1 MMTDLASTTPQSLG
15 RDPMVGLRLARVDGF
30 EPAIALG
37 QDELPAYLRRFTML
51 FADDATMRRG
61 GIGRVT
67 RAVNAQGEAV
77 ALKQLILPTRDEFDD
92 DAAHEAL
99 VAKFKAAFREE
110 YECHRALSGLKGFPR
125 LYGWGEVDGVPAIVM
140 EWVEGETLARLRSRF
155 AVDDAGRLSPLVAAR
170 LGRDLFDLLCRMSLV
185 GEGFVHRDISPANI
199 MVRTARLPLDRQLAE
214 GTFDLCLID
223 FGSSLALEPASAVA
237 GAGGK
242 ASFTE
247 RYATLR
253 RATVAYAPPEMLTDD
268 IPDLRALRMS
278 PAIDV
283 YAAASTVYELIAGV
297 APYEAAPSTSGSR
310 KKTRDIASPYRL
322 KMDTRPDYPIGAHA
336 PGCDLTQLLRREPDV
351 ALAAA
356 EQAQQLGLE
365 PDSEELRDALAFVD
379 AQLFDVVMA
388 CLSSHQK
395 DRPEPAAVE
404 AALSAF
410 CDHYAQN
417 VGRSLRGEPLTPCP
431 MDASGRAVRRALMV
445 GATVVCGVV
454 WAVVVVSAA
463 LLASGARVTAT
474 LGSLVWSGSLPG
486 VIAALALALPGMA
499 GVAAGALARDRR
511 SGFLRGVLALS
522 ACEVPVLVVA
532 ACSVFSQRAVMA
544 ALLPLWLQPIRLRGF
559 CLRWALP
566 LNFPFRHRDAQK
578 PRWRLRLPVEPQLPV
593 LLADLSKYRP
603 ILFLRPRRPRSWH
616 LKLSSPHAGP
626 CLTSLSARRI

>member
-1 MMTDLASTTPQSLG
+1 MTNDLASAAAQSLN
-15 RDPMVGLRLARVDGF
+15 RDPMVGLRLARIDGF
-30 EPAIALG
+30 EPAVALG
-37 QDELPAYLRRFTML
+37 TDELPAYLRRFTML

-67 RAVNAQGEAV
+67 RAVNAQGEAM

-92 DAAHEAL
+92 DVAHEAL

-140 EWVEGETLARLRSRF
+140 EWVEGETLARLRPRL

-170 LGRDLFDLLCRMSLV
+170 LGRDLFDLLCRMNLV

-199 MVRTARLPLDRQLAE
+199 MVRTARLPLDQQLAE

-237 GAGGK
+237 GTGGK
-242 ASFTE
+242 ESFTE

-268 IPDLRALRMS
+268 IVDLRVLRMS

-297 APYEAAPSTSGSR
+297 APYEVAPSTSGTSGSR

-322 KMDTRPDYPIGAHA
+322 KMDTRPDYPVGAHA

-356 EQAQQLGLE
+356 EQAQQMGLE

-388 CLSSHQK
+388 CLSCNQG

-404 AALSAF
+404 AALTTF

-431 MDASGRAVRRALMV
+431 MDASGRVARRAAMIGAAAVRGL
-445 GATVVCGVV
+445 V

-463 LLASGARVTAT
+463 LLASGARVAVAV
-474 LGSLVWSGSLPG
+474 GHISWSGTLPG
-486 VIAALALALPGMA
+486 IVAALALALPGMA
-499 GVAAGALARDRR
+499 GIAAGAMAHDRR
-511 SGFLRGVLALS
+511 TGFLHGVLALS
-522 ACEVPVLVVA
+522 ACEVPVLIAVA
-532 ACSVFSQRAVMA
+532 CTVFSQRAVVSGFVA
-544 ALLPLWLQPIRLRGF
+544 ALIATYALVWFLLSMGF
-559 CLRWALP
+559 A
-566 LNFPFRHRDAQK
+566 FE
-578 PRWRLRLPVEPQLPV
+578 LPV
-593 LLADLSKYRP
+593 AA
-603 ILFLRPRRPRSWH
+603 PRRAKTQTATPLAGGAAAVRAFVGATET
-616 LKLSSPHAGP
+616 LSD
-626 CLTSLSARRI
+626 TSSTTKEV

>member
-1 MMTDLASTTPQSLG
+1 MTNDLASAAAQSLN

-30 EPAIALG
+30 EPAVALG
-37 QDELPAYLRRFTML
+37 TDELPAYLRRFTML

-92 DAAHEAL
+92 DVAHEAL
-99 VAKFKAAFREE
+99 VTKFKAAFREE

-140 EWVEGETLARLRSRF
+140 EWVEGETLARLRPRF

-237 GAGGK
+237 GTGGRE
-242 ASFTE
+242 SFTE

-268 IPDLRALRMS
+268 IADLRVLRMS

-297 APYEAAPSTSGSR
+297 APYEVAPGTSGTSGSR

-322 KMDTRPDYPIGAHA
+322 KMDTLPDYPVGAHA

-356 EQAQQLGLE
+356 EQAQQLGLD
-365 PDSEELRDALAFVD
+365 PNSEDLRDALAFVD

-388 CLSSHQK
+388 CLSCHQE

-417 VGRSLRGEPLTPCP
+417 VARSLRAEPLMPCP
-431 MDASGRAVRRALMV
+431 MDASGRAVRRAAMI
-445 GATVVCGVV
+445 GAAAACGLV

-463 LLASGARVTAT
+463 LLASGARMTVAV
-474 LGSLVWSGSLPG
+474 GHISWSGTLPG
-486 VIAALALALPGMA
+486 IVAVLALALPSVA
-499 GVAAGALARDRR
+499 GIAVGALARNRR
-511 SGFLRGVLALS
+511 AGFLQGVLALS
-522 ACEVPVLVVA
+522 ACEVPALA
-532 ACSVFSQRAVMA
+532 ALACAVFSQHAVAGGLVA
-544 ALLPLWLQPIRLRGF
+544 AIIATYALTWFLLAMGF
-559 CLRWALP
+559 A
-566 LNFPFRHRDAQK
+566 FE
-578 PRWRLRLPVEPQLPV
+578 LPVV
-593 LLADLSKYRP
+593 
-603 ILFLRPRRPRSWH
+603 
-616 LKLSSPHAGP
+616 
-626 CLTSLSARRI
+626 SARRAKIPMATPLAGGAAAVRAFGGPAEVSDTISATKEG

>member
-1 MMTDLASTTPQSLG
+1 MMTGLISAAPSALD

-37 QDELPAYLRRFTML
+37 SDELPVYLRRFTML

-92 DAAHEAL
+92 DTAYEAL

-140 EWVEGETLARLRSRF
+140 EWVEGETLARLRPRL
-155 AVDDAGRLSPLVAAR
+155 AVDDAGRMSPLVAAR

-199 MVRTARLPLDRQLAE
+199 MVRTACLPLDQQLAE

-237 GAGGK
+237 GTGGK

-253 RATVAYAPPEMLTDD
+253 HATVAYAPPEMLTDD
-268 IPDLRALRMS
+268 IADLRVLRMS

-297 APYEAAPSTSGSR
+297 APYEVAPGASGTSGSR

-322 KMDTRPDYPIGAHA
+322 KMDTRPDYPVGAHA
-336 PGCDLTQLLRREPDV
+336 PGCDLIQLLRREPDV

-379 AQLFDVVMA
+379 AQLFDVIMA
-388 CLSSHQK
+388 CLSCSQG

-404 AALSAF
+404 AALTTF

-431 MDASGRAVRRALMV
+431 MDASGRMARRAAMI
-445 GATVVCGVV
+445 GTTVACGVL
-454 WAVVVVSAA
+454 WAAVVVSAA
-463 LLASGARVTAT
+463 LLVSGARAT
-474 LGSLVWSGSLPG
+474 VAMGPLVWSGKLPG
-486 VIAALALALPGMA
+486 IVAALALALPGVA
-499 GVAAGALARDRR
+499 GIAAGAMSHDRR
-511 SGFLRGVLALS
+511 AGFLHGVLALS
-522 ACEVPVLVVA
+522 TCEVPALVA
-532 ACSVFSQRAVMA
+532 AACAVFSQRAVVSGLVA
-544 ALLPLWLQPIRLRGF
+544 ALIATYALTWFLLAMGF
-559 CLRWALP
+559 A
-566 LNFPFRHRDAQK
+566 FE
-578 PRWRLRLPVEPQLPV
+578 LPV
-593 LLADLSKYRP
+593 AA
-603 ILFLRPRRPRSWH
+603 PRRAKTQTATPLAGGAAAARAFAGATEAPSDT
-616 LKLSSPHAGP
+616 SS
-626 CLTSLSARRI
+626 TTKEV

>member
-1 MMTDLASTTPQSLG
+1 MMTGLVSAAPSALD

-37 QDELPAYLRRFTML
+37 SDELPVYLRRFTML

-92 DAAHEAL
+92 DTAYEAL
-99 VAKFKAAFREE
+99 VTKFKAAFREE

-125 LYGWGEVDGVPAIVM
+125 LYGWGEVDGVPAIVR
-140 EWVEGETLARLRSRF
+140 EWVEGETLARLRKRL

-170 LGRDLFDLLCRMSLV
+170 LGRDLFDLLCRMNLV

-199 MVRTARLPLDRQLAE
+199 MVRTARLPLDQQLAE
-214 GTFDLCLID
+214 GSFDLCLID

-268 IPDLRALRMS
+268 IVDLRVLRMS

-297 APYEAAPSTSGSR
+297 APYEAAPSASGTSGSR

-322 KMDTRPDYPIGAHA
+322 KMDTRPDYPVGAHA

-379 AQLFDVVMA
+379 AQLFDVIMA
-388 CLSSHQK
+388 CLSCSQG

-404 AALSAF
+404 AALTTF

-431 MDASGRAVRRALMV
+431 MDASGRMVRRAVMI
-445 GATVVCGVV
+445 GTTVACGVL
-454 WAVVVVSAA
+454 WAAVVVSAA
-463 LLASGARVTAT
+463 LLVSGARAT
-474 LGSLVWSGSLPG
+474 VAMGPLVWSGKLPG
-486 VIAALALALPGMA
+486 IVAALALALPGVA
-499 GVAAGALARDRR
+499 GIAAGAMSHDRR
-511 SGFLRGVLALS
+511 AGFLHGALALS
-522 ACEVPVLVVA
+522 ACEVPVLVAA
-532 ACSVFSQRAVMA
+532 ACAVFSQRAVVSGLVA
-544 ALLPLWLQPIRLRGF
+544 ALIATYALTWFLLAMGF
-559 CLRWALP
+559 A
-566 LNFPFRHRDAQK
+566 FE
-578 PRWRLRLPVEPQLPV
+578 LPV
-593 LLADLSKYRP
+593 AA
-603 ILFLRPRRPRSWH
+603 PRRGGPRRRPPGRRRRTRRSR
-616 LKLSSPHAGP
+616 SCRRARASPASP
-626 CLTSLSARRI
+626 VRRNRP

>member
-37 QDELPAYLRRFTML
+37 QDELPTYLRRFTML

-140 EWVEGETLARLRSRF
+140 EWVEGETLARLRSRL

-237 GAGGK
+237 GTGGK

-297 APYEAAPSTSGSR
+297 APYEAAPSTSGTSGSR

-379 AQLFDVVMA
+379 AQLFDVV
-388 CLSSHQK
+388 
-395 DRPEPAAVE
+395 
-404 AALSAF
+404 
-410 CDHYAQN
+410 
-417 VGRSLRGEPLTPCP
+417 
-431 MDASGRAVRRALMV
+431 
-445 GATVVCGVV
+445 

-486 VIAALALALPGMA
+486 IIAALALALPGIA

-511 SGFLRGVLALS
+511 SGFLQGVLALS
-522 ACEVPVLVVA
+522 ACEVPMLVVA
-532 ACSVFSQRAVMA
+532 ACSVFSQRAVMGGLVA
-544 ALLPLWLQPIRLRGF
+544 ALVATYTLTWFLLAMGF
-559 CLRWALP
+559 A
-566 LNFPFRHRDAQK
+566 FE
-578 PRWRLRLPVEPQLPV
+578 LPVS
-593 LLADLSKYRP
+593 A
-603 ILFLRPRRPRSWH
+603 PRRTKAQMATPLAGGAAAARTFGGPVEV
-616 LKLSSPHAGP
+616 SSDSISTTKEA
-626 CLTSLSARRI
+626 

>member
-140 EWVEGETLARLRSRF
+140 EWIEGETLARLRSRL

-237 GAGGK
+237 GTGGK

-283 YAAASTVYELIAGV
+283 YAAASVVYELITGV
-297 APYEAAPSTSGSR
+297 APYEAAPGTSGTSGSR

-431 MDASGRAVRRALMV
+431 MDASGRAVRRAL
-445 GATVVCGVV
+445 
-454 WAVVVVSAA
+454 
-463 LLASGARVTAT
+463 LASGARVTAT
-474 LGSLVWSGSLPG
+474 LGSLMWSGSLPG
-486 VIAALALALPGMA
+486 IVAALALALPGIA
-499 GVAAGALARDRR
+499 GVAAGALARNRR
-511 SGFLRGVLALS
+511 SGFLQGVLALS

-532 ACSVFSQRAVMA
+532 ACSVFSQRAVMGGLVA
-544 ALLPLWLQPIRLRGF
+544 ALVATYTLTWFLLAMGF
-559 CLRWALP
+559 A
-566 LNFPFRHRDAQK
+566 FE
-578 PRWRLRLPVEPQLPV
+578 LPVS
-593 LLADLSKYRP
+593 A
-603 ILFLRPRRPRSWH
+603 PRRTKAQMATPLAGGAAAARTFGGPVEV
-616 LKLSSPHAGP
+616 SSDSISTTKEA
-626 CLTSLSARRI
+626 

>member
-1 MMTDLASTTPQSLG
+1 MTAGLVSASAQSLD

-37 QDELPAYLRRFTML
+37 SDELPVYLRRFTML

-92 DAAHEAL
+92 DTVYEAL
-99 VAKFKAAFREE
+99 VTKFKAAFREE

-140 EWVEGETLARLRSRF
+140 EWVEGETLARLRPRL

-170 LGRDLFDLLCRMSLV
+170 LGRDLFDLLCRMNLV

-199 MVRTARLPLDRQLAE
+199 MVRTARLPLDQQLAE

-237 GAGGK
+237 GTGGK

-268 IPDLRALRMS
+268 IADLRVLRMS

-297 APYEAAPSTSGSR
+297 APYEVAPGASGTSGSR

-322 KMDTRPDYPIGAHA
+322 KMDTRPDYPVGAHA

-379 AQLFDVVMA
+379 AQLFDVIMA
-388 CLSSHQK
+388 CLSCSQG

-404 AALSAF
+404 AALTTF

-431 MDASGRAVRRALMV
+431 MDASGRMARRAAMV
-445 GATVVCGVV
+445 GTTVACGVL
-454 WAVVVVSAA
+454 WAAVVVSAA
-463 LLASGARVTAT
+463 LLVSGARAT
-474 LGSLVWSGSLPG
+474 VAMGPLVWSGKLPG
-486 VIAALALALPGMA
+486 IVAALALALPGVA
-499 GVAAGALARDRR
+499 GIAAGAMSHDRR
-511 SGFLRGVLALS
+511 AGFLHGVLALS
-522 ACEVPVLVVA
+522 ACEVPALVVA
-532 ACSVFSQRAVMA
+532 ACAVFSQRAVVSGLVA
-544 ALLPLWLQPIRLRGF
+544 ALIATY
-559 CLRWALP
+559 ALTWF
-566 LNFPFRHRDAQK
+566 LLAMDFAFE
-578 PRWRLRLPVEPQLPV
+578 LPV
-593 LLADLSKYRP
+593 AA
-603 ILFLRPRRPRSWH
+603 PRRAKTQTATPLAGGAAAARAFAGATEAPSDT
-616 LKLSSPHAGP
+616 SS
-626 CLTSLSARRI
+626 TTKEV

>member
-140 EWVEGETLARLRSRF
+140 EWIEGETLARLRSRL

-237 GAGGK
+237 GTGGK

-297 APYEAAPSTSGSR
+297 APYEAAPSTSGTSGSR

-417 VGRSLRGEPLTPCP
+417 VGRSLRGEPLTVPHGCVWP
-431 MDASGRAVRRALMV
+431 RGSSRADGRRDGRLWR
-445 GATVVCGVV
+445 GLGCDRG
-454 WAVVVVSAA
+454 SAA

-486 VIAALALALPGMA
+486 IIAALALALPGIA

-511 SGFLRGVLALS
+511 SGFLQGVLALS

-532 ACSVFSQRAVMA
+532 ACSVFSQRAVMGGLVA
-544 ALLPLWLQPIRLRGF
+544 ALVATYTLTWFLLAMGF
-559 CLRWALP
+559 A
-566 LNFPFRHRDAQK
+566 FE
-578 PRWRLRLPVEPQLPV
+578 LPVS
-593 LLADLSKYRP
+593 A
-603 ILFLRPRRPRSWH
+603 PRRTKAQMATPLAGGAAAARTFGGPVEV
-616 LKLSSPHAGP
+616 SSDSISTTKEA
-626 CLTSLSARRI
+626 

>member
-1 MMTDLASTTPQSLG
+1 MTNSLASGTSCALN
-15 RDPMVGLRLARVDGF
+15 RDPMVGLRLARVGGF

-37 QDELPAYLRRFTML
+37 PDELPVYQRRFAML

-61 GIGRVT
+61 GIGCVT

-92 DAAHEAL
+92 DVAHEAL

-140 EWVEGETLARLRSRF
+140 EWVEGETLARLRPHL

-170 LGRDLFDLLCRMSLV
+170 LGRDLFDLLCRMNLV

-199 MVRTARLPLDRQLAE
+199 MVRTARLPLDQQLAE
-214 GTFDLCLID
+214 GMFDLCLID

-237 GAGGK
+237 GTGGK
-242 ASFTE
+242 ESFTE

-268 IPDLRALRMS
+268 IADLHVLRMS
-278 PAIDV
+278 PEIDV
-283 YAAASTVYELIAGV
+283 YAAASTVYDLIAGV
-297 APYEAAPSTSGSR
+297 APYEVAPGASGTSGSR

-322 KMDTRPDYPIGAHA
+322 KMDTRPDYPVGAHA

-356 EQAQQLGLE
+356 EQAQQMGLE

-388 CLSSHQK
+388 CLSCNQS

-404 AALSAF
+404 AALTTF

-431 MDASGRAVRRALMV
+431 MDASGRVVRRAAMI
-445 GATVVCGVV
+445 GATAVCGLV

-463 LLASGARVTAT
+463 LLASGSRVTVAV
-474 LGSLVWSGSLPG
+474 GHISWSGTLPG
-486 VIAALALALPGMA
+486 IVAALALALPGMT
-499 GVAAGALARDRR
+499 GIAAGAMAHDRR
-511 SGFLRGVLALS
+511 TGFLHGVLALS
-522 ACEVPVLVVA
+522 ACEVPVLIAVA
-532 ACSVFSQRAVMA
+532 CIVFSQRAVVSGFVA
-544 ALLPLWLQPIRLRGF
+544 ALIATYALVWFLLSMGF
-559 CLRWALP
+559 A
-566 LNFPFRHRDAQK
+566 FE
-578 PRWRLRLPVEPQLPV
+578 LPV
-593 LLADLSKYRP
+593 AA
-603 ILFLRPRRPRSWH
+603 PRRA
-616 LKLSSPHAGP
+616 KTQMA
-626 CLTSLSARRI
+626 TSLAGGAAAARAFVGATGAPPETSSTTKEV

>member
-1 MMTDLASTTPQSLG
+1 
-15 RDPMVGLRLARVDGF
+15 MVGLRLARVDGF

-92 DAAHEAL
+92 AAAHEAL

-140 EWVEGETLARLRSRF
+140 EWVEGETLARLRSRL

-170 LGRDLFDLLCRMSLV
+170 LGRDLFDLLYRMSLV

-223 FGSSLALEPASAVA
+223 FGSS
-237 GAGGK
+237 
-242 ASFTE
+242 
-247 RYATLR
+247 
-253 RATVAYAPPEMLTDD
+253 
-268 IPDLRALRMS
+268 

-297 APYEAAPSTSGSR
+297 APYEAAPGTSGISGSR

-445 GATVVCGVV
+445 GAAVVCGVV

-474 LGSLVWSGSLPG
+474 LGLLVWSGSLPG
-486 VIAALALALPGMA
+486 IIAALALALPGIA
-499 GVAAGALARDRR
+499 GVATGALARNRR
-511 SGFLRGVLALS
+511 SGFLQGVLALS

-532 ACSVFSQRAVMA
+532 ACSVFSQRAVMGGLVA
-544 ALLPLWLQPIRLRGF
+544 ALVATYTLTWFLLAMGF
-559 CLRWALP
+559 A
-566 LNFPFRHRDAQK
+566 FE
-578 PRWRLRLPVEPQLPV
+578 LPVS
-593 LLADLSKYRP
+593 A
-603 ILFLRPRRPRSWH
+603 PRRTKAQMATPLAGGAAAARTFGGPVEV
-616 LKLSSPHAGP
+616 SSDSISTTKEA
-626 CLTSLSARRI
+626 

>member
-1 MMTDLASTTPQSLG
+1 MTNSLASSASCALN
-15 RDPMVGLRLARVDGF
+15 RDPMVGLRLARVGGF
-30 EPAIALG
+30 EPAIALSP
-37 QDELPAYLRRFTML
+37 DELPVYQRRFAML

-92 DAAHEAL
+92 DAAYEAL

-140 EWVEGETLARLRSRF
+140 EWVEGETLARLRPRL

-170 LGRDLFDLLCRMSLV
+170 LGRDLFDLLCRMNLV

-199 MVRTARLPLDRQLAE
+199 MVRTARLPLDQQLAE

-237 GAGGK
+237 GTGGK

-247 RYATLR
+247 RYSTLR

-268 IPDLRALRMS
+268 IVDLRVLRMS

-297 APYEAAPSTSGSR
+297 APYEVAPGASGSR

-322 KMDTRPDYPIGAHA
+322 KMDTRPDYPVGAHA

-356 EQAQQLGLE
+356 EQAQQMGLE

-388 CLSSHQK
+388 CLSCNQD
-395 DRPEPAAVE
+395 DRPESAAAE
-404 AALSAF
+404 AALTTF

-431 MDASGRAVRRALMV
+431 MDASGRVARRTAMI
-445 GATVVCGVV
+445 GAAAVCGLV
-454 WAVVVVSAA
+454 WAVVVMSAA
-463 LLASGARVTAT
+463 LLASDARVKVVV
-474 LGSLVWSGSLPG
+474 GPISRSGTLPG
-486 VIAALALALPGMA
+486 IVAALALALPGMA
-499 GVAAGALARDRR
+499 GIAAGAMAHDRR
-511 SGFLRGVLALS
+511 TGFLHGVLALS
-522 ACEVPVLVVA
+522 ACEVPVLIAVA
-532 ACSVFSQRAVMA
+532 CTVFFQRAVASGFVA
-544 ALLPLWLQPIRLRGF
+544 ALIATYALVWFLLAMGF
-559 CLRWALP
+559 A
-566 LNFPFRHRDAQK
+566 FE
-578 PRWRLRLPVEPQLPV
+578 LPVV
-593 LLADLSKYRP
+593 
-603 ILFLRPRRPRSWH
+603 
-616 LKLSSPHAGP
+616 
-626 CLTSLSARRI
+626 SARRAKIPMATPLAGGAAAARAFGGATEASPVTSSTTKEV

>member
-1 MMTDLASTTPQSLG
+1 MMTGLVSAAPSALD

-37 QDELPAYLRRFTML
+37 PDELPVYLRRFTML
-51 FADDATMRRG
+51 FADDTTMRRG

-92 DAAHEAL
+92 DAVYEAL
-99 VAKFKAAFREE
+99 ANKFKAAFREE

-140 EWVEGETLARLRSRF
+140 EWVEGETLARLRPRL

-170 LGRDLFDLLCRMSLV
+170 LDRDLFDLLCRMNLV

-199 MVRTARLPLDRQLAE
+199 MVRTARLPLDQQLAE

-268 IPDLRALRMS
+268 IADLRVLRMS

-297 APYEAAPSTSGSR
+297 APYEVAPSASGTSGSR

-322 KMDTRPDYPIGAHA
+322 KMDTRPDYPVGAHA

-365 PDSEELRDALAFVD
+365 PDSEELRDALAFVN
-379 AQLFDVVMA
+379 AQLFDVIMA
-388 CLSSHQK
+388 CLSCNQG

-404 AALSAF
+404 AALTTF

-431 MDASGRAVRRALMV
+431 MDASGRMVRRAAMI
-445 GATVVCGVV
+445 GATVACGVL
-454 WAVVVVSAA
+454 WAAVVVSAA
-463 LLASGARVTAT
+463 LLASGARVTVAMGP
-474 LGSLVWSGSLPG
+474 LAWSGKLPG
-486 VIAALALALPGMA
+486 IVAALALALPGVA
-499 GVAAGALARDRR
+499 GIAAGGMARDRR
-511 SGFLRGVLALS
+511 AGFLHGVLALS
-522 ACEVPVLVVA
+522 ACEVPVLVAA
-532 ACSVFSQRAVMA
+532 ACAVFSQRAVVSGLVA
-544 ALLPLWLQPIRLRGF
+544 ALIAAYALTWFLLAMGF
-559 CLRWALP
+559 A
-566 LNFPFRHRDAQK
+566 FE
-578 PRWRLRLPVEPQLPV
+578 LPV
-593 LLADLSKYRP
+593 AA
-603 ILFLRPRRPRSWH
+603 PRRAKTQTATPLAGGAAAARAFAGATEAPSDT
-616 LKLSSPHAGP
+616 SS
-626 CLTSLSARRI
+626 TTKEV

>member
-1 MMTDLASTTPQSLG
+1 MTNDLASAAAQSLN

-30 EPAIALG
+30 EPAVALG
-37 QDELPAYLRRFTML
+37 TDELPAYLRRFTML

-92 DAAHEAL
+92 DVAHEAL
-99 VAKFKAAFREE
+99 VTKFKAAFREE

-140 EWVEGETLARLRSRF
+140 EWVEGETLARLRPRF

-237 GAGGK
+237 GTGGRE
-242 ASFTE
+242 SFTE

-268 IPDLRALRMS
+268 IPDLRVLRMS

-297 APYEAAPSTSGSR
+297 APYEVAPSTSGTSGSR

-322 KMDTRPDYPIGAHA
+322 KMDTRPDYPAGAHA

-356 EQAQQLGLE
+356 EQAQQMGLE

-388 CLSSHQK
+388 CLSCHQE

-404 AALSAF
+404 AALTTF

-431 MDASGRAVRRALMV
+431 MDASGRVARRAAMI
-445 GATVVCGVV
+445 GTAAVCGLV
-454 WAVVVVSAA
+454 WAVVVVSAL
-463 LLASGARVTAT
+463 LLASGARVTVAV
-474 LGSLVWSGSLPG
+474 GYISWSGTLPG
-486 VIAALALALPGMA
+486 IVAAFALALPGMA
-499 GVAAGALARDRR
+499 GIAAGAMAHDRR
-511 SGFLRGVLALS
+511 TGFLHGVLALS
-522 ACEVPVLVVA
+522 ACEVPVLIAA
-532 ACSVFSQRAVMA
+532 ACTVFSQHAVAGGLVA
-544 ALLPLWLQPIRLRGF
+544 ALIATYALTWFLLAMGF
-559 CLRWALP
+559 A
-566 LNFPFRHRDAQK
+566 FE
-578 PRWRLRLPVEPQLPV
+578 LPVV
-593 LLADLSKYRP
+593 
-603 ILFLRPRRPRSWH
+603 
-616 LKLSSPHAGP
+616 
-626 CLTSLSARRI
+626 SARRVKIPLATPLAGGAAAARAFGGPAEVSDTISATKED

>member
-1 MMTDLASTTPQSLG
+1 MRPGGTQIKHGAAVRMRRRLGLAPRAYALLSCSLVLVIAGVSAYGMTVPSMMQAHAAREPRVGHEVKSDLGTTTGYAWASV
-15 RDPMVGLRLARVDGF
+15 VGHIVFG
-30 EPAIALG
+30 
-37 QDELPAYLRRFTML
+37 T
-51 FADDATMRRG
+51 DDADG
-61 GIGRVT
+61 
-67 RAVNAQGEAV
+67 AEA
-77 ALKQLILPTRDEFDD
+77 PDN
-92 DAAHEAL
+92 
-99 VAKFKAAFREE
+99 
-110 YECHRALSGLKGFPR
+110 
-125 LYGWGEVDGVPAIVM
+125 EV
-140 EWVEGETLARLRSRF
+140 TLANGKTIVLTNTKII
-155 AVDDAGRLSPLVAAR
+155 DRLSNNSVAATVNKVEQQKEQDAQQS
-170 LGRDLFDLLCRMSLV
+170 GK
-185 GEGFVHRDISPANI
+185 P
-199 MVRTARLPLDRQLAE
+199 
-214 GTFDLCLID
+214 
-223 FGSSLALEPASAVA
+223 GSSDTSGSGSDSSSSGGGSGSGSSTGGSGNGGSTGGNTDNDTNSGGLSAAEEESIHSWLVT
-237 GAGGK
+237 K
-242 ASFTE
+242 
-247 RYATLR
+247 YN
-253 RATVAYAPPEMLTDD
+253 MLTDD

-297 APYEAAPSTSGSR
+297 APYEAAPSTSGTSGSR

-431 MDASGRAVRRALMV
+431 MDASGRAVRRALMI
-445 GATVVCGVV
+445 GAAVVCSVV

-463 LLASGARVTAT
+463 LLASGARVTAI

-486 VIAALALALPGMA
+486 IIAALALALPGIA

-511 SGFLRGVLALS
+511 SGFLQGVLALS

-532 ACSVFSQRAVMA
+532 ACSVFSQRAVMGGLVA
-544 ALLPLWLQPIRLRGF
+544 ALVATYTLTWFLLAMGF
-559 CLRWALP
+559 A
-566 LNFPFRHRDAQK
+566 FE
-578 PRWRLRLPVEPQLPV
+578 LPVS
-593 LLADLSKYRP
+593 A
-603 ILFLRPRRPRSWH
+603 PRRTKAQMATPLAGGAAAARTFGGPVEV
-616 LKLSSPHAGP
+616 SSDSISTTKEA
-626 CLTSLSARRI
+626 

>member
-1 MMTDLASTTPQSLG
+1 MTNDLASAAAQSLN
-15 RDPMVGLRLARVDGF
+15 RDPMVGLRLARIDGF
-30 EPAIALG
+30 EPAVALG
-37 QDELPAYLRRFTML
+37 TDELPAYLRRFTML

-67 RAVNAQGEAV
+67 RAVNAQGEAM

-92 DAAHEAL
+92 DVAHEAL

-140 EWVEGETLARLRSRF
+140 EWVEGETLARLRPRL

-170 LGRDLFDLLCRMSLV
+170 LGRDLFDLLCRMNLV

-199 MVRTARLPLDRQLAE
+199 MVRTARLPLDQQLAE

-237 GAGGK
+237 GTGGK
-242 ASFTE
+242 ESFTE

-268 IPDLRALRMS
+268 IVDLRVLRMS

-297 APYEAAPSTSGSR
+297 APYEVAPSTSGSR

-322 KMDTRPDYPIGAHA
+322 KMDTRPDYPVGAHA

-356 EQAQQLGLE
+356 EQAQQMGLE

-388 CLSSHQK
+388 CLSCDQG

-404 AALSAF
+404 AALTTF

-431 MDASGRAVRRALMV
+431 MDASGRVARRAAMI
-445 GATVVCGVV
+445 GAAAVCGLV

-463 LLASGARVTAT
+463 LLVSGARVAVAV
-474 LGSLVWSGSLPG
+474 GHISWSGTLPG
-486 VIAALALALPGMA
+486 IVAALALALPGMA
-499 GVAAGALARDRR
+499 GIAAGAMAHDRR
-511 SGFLRGVLALS
+511 TGFLHGVLALS
-522 ACEVPVLVVA
+522 ACEVPVLIAVA
-532 ACSVFSQRAVMA
+532 CTVFSQRAVVSGFVA
-544 ALLPLWLQPIRLRGF
+544 ALIATYALVWFLLSMGF
-559 CLRWALP
+559 A
-566 LNFPFRHRDAQK
+566 FE
-578 PRWRLRLPVEPQLPV
+578 LPV
-593 LLADLSKYRP
+593 AA
-603 ILFLRPRRPRSWH
+603 PRRAKTQTATPLAGGAAAVRAFVGATET
-616 LKLSSPHAGP
+616 LSD
-626 CLTSLSARRI
+626 TSSTTKEV

>member
-1 MMTDLASTTPQSLG
+1 MMTGLVSAAPSALD

-37 QDELPAYLRRFTML
+37 PDELPVYLRRFTML
-51 FADDATMRRG
+51 FADDTTMRRG

-92 DAAHEAL
+92 DAAYEAL
-99 VAKFKAAFREE
+99 VNKFKAAFREE

-140 EWVEGETLARLRSRF
+140 EWVEGETLARLRPRL

-170 LGRDLFDLLCRMSLV
+170 LGRDLFDLLCRMNLV

-199 MVRTARLPLDRQLAE
+199 MVRTARLPLDQQLAE

-268 IPDLRALRMS
+268 IADLRVLRMS

-297 APYEAAPSTSGSR
+297 APYEVAPSASGTSGSR

-322 KMDTRPDYPIGAHA
+322 KMDTRPDYPVGAHA
-336 PGCDLTQLLRREPDV
+336 PSCDLTQLLRREPDV

-379 AQLFDVVMA
+379 AQLFDVIMA
-388 CLSSHQK
+388 CLSCNQG

-404 AALSAF
+404 AALTTF

-431 MDASGRAVRRALMV
+431 MDASGRMVRRTAMI
-445 GATVVCGVV
+445 GATVACGVL
-454 WAVVVVSAA
+454 WAAVVVSAA
-463 LLASGARVTAT
+463 LLASGARVTVAM
-474 LGSLVWSGSLPG
+474 GPLVWSGKLPG
-486 VIAALALALPGMA
+486 IVVALALALPGVA
-499 GVAAGALARDRR
+499 GIAAGAMARDRR
-511 SGFLRGVLALS
+511 AGFLHGVLALS
-522 ACEVPVLVVA
+522 ACEVPMLVA
-532 ACSVFSQRAVMA
+532 AACAVFSQRAVVSGLVA
-544 ALLPLWLQPIRLRGF
+544 ALIAAYALTWFLLAMGF
-559 CLRWALP
+559 A
-566 LNFPFRHRDAQK
+566 FE
-578 PRWRLRLPVEPQLPV
+578 LPV
-593 LLADLSKYRP
+593 AA
-603 ILFLRPRRPRSWH
+603 PRRAKTQTATPLAGGAAAARAFAGATEAPSDT
-616 LKLSSPHAGP
+616 SS
-626 CLTSLSARRI
+626 TTKEV

>member
-1 MMTDLASTTPQSLG
+1 MMTGLVSATPGALD

-37 QDELPAYLRRFTML
+37 PDELPVYLRRFTML
-51 FADDATMRRG
+51 FADDTTMRRG

-92 DAAHEAL
+92 DAVYEAL
-99 VAKFKAAFREE
+99 VNKFKAAFREE

-140 EWVEGETLARLRSRF
+140 EWVEGETLARLRPRL

-170 LGRDLFDLLCRMSLV
+170 LGRDLFDLLCRMNLV

-199 MVRTARLPLDRQLAE
+199 MVRTGRLPLDQQLAE

-237 GAGGK
+237 GTGGK

-268 IPDLRALRMS
+268 ITDLRVLRMS

-297 APYEAAPSTSGSR
+297 APYEVAPSASGTSGSR

-322 KMDTRPDYPIGAHA
+322 KMDTRPDYPVGAHA

-379 AQLFDVVMA
+379 AQLFDVIMA
-388 CLSSHQK
+388 CLSCNQG

-404 AALSAF
+404 AALTTF

-431 MDASGRAVRRALMV
+431 MDASGRMVRRSAMI
-445 GATVVCGVV
+445 GATVACGVL
-454 WAVVVVSAA
+454 WAAVVVSAA
-463 LLASGARVTAT
+463 LLASGARVTVAM
-474 LGSLVWSGSLPG
+474 GPLVWSGKLPG
-486 VIAALALALPGMA
+486 IVAALALALPGVA
-499 GVAAGALARDRR
+499 GIAAGAMARDRR
-511 SGFLRGVLALS
+511 AGFLHGVLALS
-522 ACEVPVLVVA
+522 ACEVPMLVA
-532 ACSVFSQRAVMA
+532 AACAVFSQRAVVSGLVA
-544 ALLPLWLQPIRLRGF
+544 ALIAAYALTWFLLAMGF
-559 CLRWALP
+559 A
-566 LNFPFRHRDAQK
+566 FE
-578 PRWRLRLPVEPQLPV
+578 LPV
-593 LLADLSKYRP
+593 AA
-603 ILFLRPRRPRSWH
+603 PRRAKTQTATPLAGGAAAARAFAGATEAPSDT
-616 LKLSSPHAGP
+616 SS
-626 CLTSLSARRI
+626 TTKEV

>member
-1 MMTDLASTTPQSLG
+1 
-15 RDPMVGLRLARVDGF
+15 
-30 EPAIALG
+30 
-37 QDELPAYLRRFTML
+37 
-51 FADDATMRRG
+51 MRRG

-77 ALKQLILPTRDEFDD
+77 ALKQLILPARDEFDD

-125 LYGWGEVDGVPAIVM
+125 LYGWGEVDSVPAIVM
-140 EWVEGETLARLRSRF
+140 EWVEGETLARLRSRL

-237 GAGGK
+237 GTGGK

-297 APYEAAPSTSGSR
+297 APYEAAPSTSGASGSR

-410 CDHYAQN
+410 SDHYAQN

-431 MDASGRAVRRALMV
+431 MDASGRAVRRVLMV

-486 VIAALALALPGMA
+486 IIAALALALPGIA
-499 GVAAGALARDRR
+499 GVVAGALARDRR
-511 SGFLRGVLALS
+511 SGFLQGVLALS

-532 ACSVFSQRAVMA
+532 ACSVFSQRAVMGGLVA
-544 ALLPLWLQPIRLRGF
+544 ALVATYTLTWFLLAMGF
-559 CLRWALP
+559 A
-566 LNFPFRHRDAQK
+566 FE
-578 PRWRLRLPVEPQLPV
+578 LPVS
-593 LLADLSKYRP
+593 A
-603 ILFLRPRRPRSWH
+603 PRRTKAQMATPLAGGAAAARTFGGPVEV
-616 LKLSSPHAGP
+616 SSDSISTTKEA
-626 CLTSLSARRI
+626 

>member
-1 MMTDLASTTPQSLG
+1 MMTDLASTAAQSLG
-15 RDPMVGLRLARVDGF
+15 CDPMVGLRLARVDGF
-30 EPAIALG
+30 EPAVALG
-37 QDELPAYLRRFTML
+37 QEELSAYVRRFSML
-51 FADDATMRRG
+51 FADDTTMRRG

-77 ALKQLILPTRDEFDD
+77 ALKQLILPARDEFEDD
-92 DAAHEAL
+92 VAHEAL
-99 VAKFKAAFREE
+99 ATKFKAAFREE

-125 LYGWGEVDGVPAIVM
+125 LYGWGEVEGVPAIVM
-140 EWVEGETLARLRSRF
+140 EWVEGETLARLRPQL

-199 MVRTARLPLDRQLAE
+199 MVRTARLPLDEQLAE

-237 GAGGK
+237 GTGGK

-268 IPDLRALRMS
+268 IPDLRSLRMS

-297 APYEAAPSTSGSR
+297 APYEAAPGASGSAGVSGSR

-322 KMDTRPDYPIGAHA
+322 KMDTRPDYPAGAHA
-336 PGCDLTQLLRREPDV
+336 AGCDLPQLLRREPDV

-356 EQAQQLGLE
+356 EQAQQLGLD
-365 PDSEELRDALAFVD
+365 PGSEDLRDALAFVD
-379 AQLFDVVMA
+379 GQLFDVIMA
-388 CLSSHQK
+388 CLSCHQE

-417 VGRSLRGEPLTPCP
+417 VGRSLRGEPLMPCP
-431 MDASGRAVRRALMV
+431 MEVSGRATRRAAMV
-445 GATVVCGVV
+445 GTTAVC
-454 WAVVVVSAA
+454 AVFWIAVVVSAT
-463 LLASGARVTAT
+463 LLASGALVFLN
-474 LGSLVWSGSLPG
+474 LGLVAWLGHLPG
-486 VIAALALALPGMA
+486 IVVALALMLPSLA
-499 GVAAGALARDRR
+499 GIAVGALSRDRR
-511 SGFLRGVLALS
+511 SGFLHGVLALS
-522 ACEVPVLVVA
+522 ACEVPVLVLL
-532 ACSVFSQRAVMA
+532 ACTSFYQRAVMSGLVA
-544 ALLPLWLQPIRLRGF
+544 ALIATYALAWFLLAMGF
-559 CLRWALP
+559 A
-566 LNFPFRHRDAQK
+566 FE
-578 PRWRLRLPVEPQLPV
+578 LPV
-593 LLADLSKYRP
+593 AA
-603 ILFLRPRRPRSWH
+603 PRRSKANRATPLAGGAAAARAFGGPADI
-616 LKLSSPHAGP
+616 SSDAISMTKEG
-626 CLTSLSARRI
+626 

>member
-1 MMTDLASTTPQSLG
+1 MTNDLASTAAQSLN
-15 RDPMVGLRLARVDGF
+15 RDLMVGLRLARVDGF
-30 EPAIALG
+30 EPAVALG
-37 QDELPAYLRRFTML
+37 TDELPAYLRRFTML
-51 FADDATMRRG
+51 FANDATMRRG

-92 DAAHEAL
+92 DVAHEAL
-99 VAKFKAAFREE
+99 VTKFKAAFREE

-140 EWVEGETLARLRSRF
+140 EWVEGETLARLRPRF

-237 GAGGK
+237 GTGGK
-242 ASFTE
+242 TSFTE

-268 IPDLRALRMS
+268 IPDLRMLRMS

-297 APYEAAPSTSGSR
+297 APYEVAPSTSGTSGSR

-322 KMDTRPDYPIGAHA
+322 KMDTRPDYPAGAHA

-356 EQAQQLGLE
+356 EQAQQMGLE
-365 PDSEELRDALAFVD
+365 PGSEELRDALAFVD

-388 CLSSHQK
+388 CLSCNQG

-404 AALSAF
+404 AALTTF

-431 MDASGRAVRRALMV
+431 MDASGRVARRAAMI
-445 GATVVCGVV
+445 GAAAVCGLV

-463 LLASGARVTAT
+463 LLASGVRVTVAV
-474 LGSLVWSGSLPG
+474 GCISWSGALPG
-486 VIAALALALPGMA
+486 IVVALALALPGVA
-499 GVAAGALARDRR
+499 GIAAGAMAHDRR
-511 SGFLRGVLALS
+511 TGFLHGVLALS
-522 ACEVPVLVVA
+522 ACEVPVLIAVA
-532 ACSVFSQRAVMA
+532 CTVFSQRAVASGFVA
-544 ALLPLWLQPIRLRGF
+544 ALIATYALTWFLLAMGF
-559 CLRWALP
+559 A
-566 LNFPFRHRDAQK
+566 FE
-578 PRWRLRLPVEPQLPV
+578 LPVV
-593 LLADLSKYRP
+593 
-603 ILFLRPRRPRSWH
+603 
-616 LKLSSPHAGP
+616 
-626 CLTSLSARRI
+626 SARRAKISMATPLAGGAAAVRAFGGPAEVSDTISATKEG

>member
-1 MMTDLASTTPQSLG
+1 MTNSLASSTSCALN
-15 RDPMVGLRLARVDGF
+15 RDPMVGLRLARVGGF

-37 QDELPAYLRRFTML
+37 PDELPAYLRRFTML

-92 DAAHEAL
+92 DVAHEAL
-99 VAKFKAAFREE
+99 VTKFKAAFREE
-110 YECHRALSGLKGFPR
+110 YECRRALSGLKGFPR

-140 EWVEGETLARLRSRF
+140 EWVEGETLARLRPRL

-237 GAGGK
+237 GTGGK
-242 ASFTE
+242 ESFTE

-268 IPDLRALRMS
+268 IADLRVLRMS

-297 APYEAAPSTSGSR
+297 APYEVAPGASGTSGSR

-322 KMDTRPDYPIGAHA
+322 KMDARPDYPAGAHA

-356 EQAQQLGLE
+356 EQAQQMGLE

-388 CLSSHQK
+388 CLSCNQG

-404 AALSAF
+404 AALTTF

-431 MDASGRAVRRALMV
+431 MDASGRVVRRTAMI
-445 GATVVCGVV
+445 GAAAVCGLV
-454 WAVVVVSAA
+454 WAVVVVSAT
-463 LLASGARVTAT
+463 LLASGARAAVAV
-474 LGSLVWSGSLPG
+474 GYISWSGALPG
-486 VIAALALALPGMA
+486 IVAALALALPGMA
-499 GVAAGALARDRR
+499 GIAAGAMAHDRR
-511 SGFLRGVLALS
+511 TGFLHGVLALS
-522 ACEVPVLVVA
+522 ACEVPVLIAVA
-532 ACSVFSQRAVMA
+532 CTVFSQRAVASGFVA
-544 ALLPLWLQPIRLRGF
+544 ALIATYTLVWFLLSMGF
-559 CLRWALP
+559 A
-566 LNFPFRHRDAQK
+566 FE
-578 PRWRLRLPVEPQLPV
+578 LPV
-593 LLADLSKYRP
+593 AA
-603 ILFLRPRRPRSWH
+603 PRRAKTQTATP
-616 LKLSSPHAGP
+616 LAGGAAAVRAFGGP
-626 CLTSLSARRI
+626 AEVSDTISATKEG

>member
-1 MMTDLASTTPQSLG
+1 MMTDFVSATTQSLAH
-15 RDPMVGLRLARVDGF
+15 DPMVGLRLARVDGF
-30 EPAIALG
+30 EPAVVLG
-37 QDELPAYLRRFTML
+37 ADELPVYLRRFTML
-51 FADDATMRRG
+51 FADDATTRRG

-67 RAVNAQGEAV
+67 CAVNAQGEAV
-77 ALKQLILPTRDEFDD
+77 ALKQLILPARDEFDD

-125 LYGWGEVDGVPAIVM
+125 LYGWGEVDGIPAIVM

-155 AVDDAGRLSPLVAAR
+155 AVDDAGRLSPLVAAH

-253 RATVAYAPPEMLTDD
+253 RATVAYSPPEMLTDD

-283 YAAASTVYELIAGV
+283 YAAASVVYELIAGV
-297 APYEAAPSTSGSR
+297 APYEAAPGASGTSGSR

-322 KMDTRPDYPIGAHA
+322 KMDTLPNYPIGAHA

-356 EQAQQLGLE
+356 EQAQQLGLD
-365 PDSEELRDALAFVD
+365 PNSEDLRDALAFVD
-379 AQLFDVVMA
+379 TQLSDVVMV
-388 CLSSHQK
+388 CLSCHQE

-417 VGRSLRGEPLTPCP
+417 VARSLRAEPLMPCS
-431 MDASGRAVRRALMV
+431 MEVSGRAMRRAAMI
-445 GATVVCGVV
+445 ASTVVCGAL
-454 WAVVVVSAA
+454 WAAVVVSAA
-463 LLASGARVTAT
+463 LLVSGAHVAITVGP
-474 LGSLVWSGSLPG
+474 LMWSGKLPG
-486 VIAALALALPGMA
+486 IVAVLTLALPGVA
-499 GVAAGALARDRR
+499 GIAAGALTRNRR
-511 SGFLRGVLALS
+511 AGFFQGVLALS
-522 ACEVPVLVVA
+522 ASEVPVLVVL
-532 ACSVFSQRAVMA
+532 ACTVFSQHAVAGGLVA
-544 ALLPLWLQPIRLRGF
+544 ALMATYALTWFLLAMGF
-559 CLRWALP
+559 A
-566 LNFPFRHRDAQK
+566 FE
-578 PRWRLRLPVEPQLPV
+578 LPVV
-593 LLADLSKYRP
+593 
-603 ILFLRPRRPRSWH
+603 
-616 LKLSSPHAGP
+616 
-626 CLTSLSARRI
+626 SARRAKIPMATSLAGGAAAAHAFGGPAEATDDISVTKEG

>member
-1 MMTDLASTTPQSLG
+1 MTNDLASAAAQSLN

-30 EPAIALG
+30 EPAVALG
-37 QDELPAYLRRFTML
+37 TDELPAYLRRFTML

-92 DAAHEAL
+92 DVAHEAL
-99 VAKFKAAFREE
+99 VTKFKAAFREE

-140 EWVEGETLARLRSRF
+140 EWVEGETLARLRPRF

-237 GAGGK
+237 GTGGRE
-242 ASFTE
+242 SFTE

-268 IPDLRALRMS
+268 IADLRVLRMS

-297 APYEAAPSTSGSR
+297 APYEVAPSASGTSGSR

-322 KMDTRPDYPIGAHA
+322 KMDTRPDYPAGAHA

-356 EQAQQLGLE
+356 EQAQQMGLE

-388 CLSSHQK
+388 CLSCNQG

-404 AALSAF
+404 AALTTF

-431 MDASGRAVRRALMV
+431 MDASGRVARRAAMI
-445 GATVVCGVV
+445 GAAAVCGLV

-463 LLASGARVTAT
+463 LLASGARMTVAV
-474 LGSLVWSGSLPG
+474 GHISWSGTLPG
-486 VIAALALALPGMA
+486 IVAALALALPGMA
-499 GVAAGALARDRR
+499 GIAVGAMAHDRR
-511 SGFLRGVLALS
+511 TGFLHGVLALS
-522 ACEVPVLVVA
+522 ACEVPVLIAVA
-532 ACSVFSQRAVMA
+532 CIVFSQRAVASGFVA
-544 ALLPLWLQPIRLRGF
+544 ALIATY
-559 CLRWALP
+559 ALTW
-566 LNFPFRHRDAQK
+566 F
-578 PRWRLRLPVEPQLPV
+578 
-593 LLADLSKYRP
+593 LLAMGFAFELP
-603 ILFLRPRRPRSWH
+603 
-616 LKLSSPHAGP
+616 AV
-626 CLTSLSARRI
+626 SARRAKIPMATPLAGGAAAARAFGGPAEVSDTISATKEG

>member
-1 MMTDLASTTPQSLG
+1 MTNSLASSASCALN
-15 RDPMVGLRLARVDGF
+15 RDPMVGLRLARVGGF
-30 EPAIALG
+30 EPAIALSP
-37 QDELPAYLRRFTML
+37 DELPVYQRRFAML
-51 FADDATMRRG
+51 FADDATMHRG

-92 DAAHEAL
+92 DVAHEAL
-99 VAKFKAAFREE
+99 VTKFKAAFREE

-140 EWVEGETLARLRSRF
+140 EWVEGETLARLRPRL

-185 GEGFVHRDISPANI
+185 GEGLVHRDISPANI

-237 GAGGK
+237 GTGGK

-268 IPDLRALRMS
+268 IADLRVLRMS

-297 APYEAAPSTSGSR
+297 APYEVAPSASGTSGSR

-322 KMDTRPDYPIGAHA
+322 KMDTRPDYPAGAHA

-356 EQAQQLGLE
+356 EQAQQMGLE

-388 CLSSHQK
+388 CLSCNQG

-404 AALSAF
+404 AALTTF
-410 CDHYAQN
+410 CDHYVQN

-431 MDASGRAVRRALMV
+431 MDASGRVARRAAMI
-445 GATVVCGVV
+445 GAVAVCGLV

-463 LLASGARVTAT
+463 LLASGARMTVAV
-474 LGSLVWSGSLPG
+474 GHISWSGALPG
-486 VIAALALALPGMA
+486 IVAALALALPGMA
-499 GVAAGALARDRR
+499 GIAVGAMAHDRR
-511 SGFLRGVLALS
+511 TGFLHGVLALS
-522 ACEVPVLVVA
+522 ACEVPVLIAVA
-532 ACSVFSQRAVMA
+532 CIVFSQRAVASGFVA
-544 ALLPLWLQPIRLRGF
+544 ALIATY
-559 CLRWALP
+559 ALTW
-566 LNFPFRHRDAQK
+566 F
-578 PRWRLRLPVEPQLPV
+578 
-593 LLADLSKYRP
+593 LLAMGFAFELP
-603 ILFLRPRRPRSWH
+603 
-616 LKLSSPHAGP
+616 AV
-626 CLTSLSARRI
+626 SARRAKIPMATPLAGGAAAARAFGGPAEVSDTISATKEG